1 MSVMA
6 NHRFIA
12 FNINAKP
19 RKMGLITD
27 DLFLETNHLNPDENI
42 VIVSRN
48 ENLEKLILKKTSFYE
63 IDYKLLVQLDPN
75 TFENCN
81 LFISNFPFSNEIW
94 LDPLK
99 RKGNQIQVI
108 AEIETPENFIKKLQ
122 FCHKNGIRLI
132 IDVCDFS
139 NVNWH
144 NYEMKSE
151 GLGILFN
158 NKFNQ
163 ISGNSVLQD
172 LRAKIEA
179 CDKLIYEQF
188 AIRMTII
195 EEIAQL
201 KKSDKTE
208 AYQPSKFIENILSLI
223 NRKNITEENKMDVLK
238 LYQTLHDLAVE
249 RQKRII

>member
-1 MSVMA
+1 MSVIA

-42 VIVSRN
+42 VIVSRI
-48 ENLEKLILKKTSFYE
+48 ENLEKLLLKKISYYQ

-75 TFENCN
+75 TFENSI
-81 LFISNFPFSNEIW
+81 LFITNLPFTNETW
-94 LDPLK
+94 FEGFRLN
-99 RKGNQIQVI
+99 GNQIQLI
-108 AEIETPENFIKKLQ
+108 SEIETPKNFIKKLQ
-122 FCHKNGIRLI
+122 FCHKNGVGLI

-139 NVNWH
+139 NVNWN

-151 GLGILFN
+151 GLGILYN

-163 ISGNSVLQD
+163 TSGNSKLQD

-179 CDKLIYEQF
+179 CDRLIYEQF
-188 AIRMTII
+188 AIRMTLI

-223 NRKNITEENKMDVLK
+223 HNKNINEEHKMDVIK
-238 LYQTLHDLAVE
+238 LYQTIHDIAVE
-249 RQKRII
+249 RQKNTI

>member
-1 MSVMA
+1 MSVIA
-6 NHRFIA
+6 NQRFIA

-19 RKMGLITD
+19 RKLGLITD
-27 DLFLETNHLNPDENI
+27 DLFLETNHLKPDENI
-42 VIVSRN
+42 VIVSRI
-48 ENLEKLILKKTSFYE
+48 ENQEKLLLKKTSFYE
-63 IDYKLLVQLDPN
+63 IDYKLLVQLGPN

-94 LDPLK
+94 LDTLK
-99 RKGNQIQVI
+99 RIGNQIQVI

-122 FCHKNGIRLI
+122 FCHKNRIGLI

-139 NVNWH
+139 NVNWN

-151 GLGILFN
+151 GIGILYN

-163 ISGNSVLQD
+163 TSENNKLQD

-208 AYQPSKFIENILSLI
+208 AYQPSKFIENILSII
-223 NRKNITEENKMDVLK
+223 NNKNINEEYKMDVIK
-238 LYQTLHDLAVE
+238 LYQAIHDIAVDS
-249 RQKRII
+249 QKKTF